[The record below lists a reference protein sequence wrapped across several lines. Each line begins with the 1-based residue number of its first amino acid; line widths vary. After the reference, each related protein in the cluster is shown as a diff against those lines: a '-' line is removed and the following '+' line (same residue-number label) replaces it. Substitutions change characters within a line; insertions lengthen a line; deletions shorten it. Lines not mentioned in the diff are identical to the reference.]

1 MSASSTIIEE
11 IEAMRKSGLV
21 SLAMFYYDFRE
32 DQKKYRHGLLSSVLV
47 QLCRQSDSYY
57 DILFK
62 FYLEHASG
70 SQHPCDDALVRC
82 LNDIVNLRRQAP
94 IFLIVGPLH
103 ECPNTSSLSS
113 ARDKILMLM
122 EDLVESRLQNLR
134 ICVTSRLE
142 ADIKPILEPLT
153 SRSVSLHDE
162 RGQKEDIEN
171 YIKSV
176 VSTNRRVQRW
186 KAEQRQLVIDVLTA
200 RADGM

>member
-32 DQKKYRHGLLSSVLV
+32 DQKKDRHGLLSSVLV

-70 SQHPCDDALVRC
+70 SQHPSDDALVRC
-82 LNDIVNLRRQAP
+82 LKDIVNLPMQAP
-94 IFLIVGPLH
+94 IFLIVDALH

-113 ARDKILMLM
+113 ARDKILTLM
-122 EDLVESRLQNLR
+122 EDLVKSRLQNLHMR
-134 ICVTSRLE
+134 
-142 ADIKPILEPLT
+142 
-153 SRSVSLHDE
+153 H
-162 RGQKEDIEN
+162 
-171 YIKSV
+171 
-176 VSTNRRVQRW
+176 
-186 KAEQRQLVIDVLTA
+186 
-200 RADGM
+200 